1 MKKAAYISVCF
12 LAILGFST
20 AASCRLALMPMS
32 FMVENSER
40 IVMGKVTSIVSTDQK
55 IENKTFSKALIQ
67 VESVLKGTV
76 FMQRVEV
83 LFLPGTE
90 DEPTFTVGEKG
101 IFFVRGYKDK
111 QNLLQGSAGKV
122 DIVNG
127 EAKNIYMRDEA
138 PNQKIDQFLGKVK
151 QLIKSSKKAQ

>member
-1 MKKAAYISVCF
+1 
-12 LAILGFST
+12 
-20 AASCRLALMPMS
+20 
-32 FMVENSER
+32 
-40 IVMGKVTSIVSTDQK
+40 VSTDQK

-111 QNLLQGSAGKV
+111 QSLLQGSAGKV
-122 DIVNG
+122 DIVNS

-138 PNQKIDQFLGKVK
+138 PTQKIDQFLIKVK
-151 QLIKSSKKAQ
+151 QLIKPVKK